1 MTQRVRTA
9 AVLVV
14 LLLTLAGCGH
24 SWDWKQADLDRN
36 RLNLG
41 LFRGADTGEKLG
53 TWVRVG
59 EVVATDGTRDGGDL
73 AVVVRY
79 ERTVTEG
86 WGGAEKVERSCFQFI
101 PDADGSTVEFGPTD
115 CP

>member
-1 MTQRVRTA
+1 MTRPT
-9 AVLVV
+9 
-14 LLLTLAGCGH
+14 LLLTALAVLLAVAGCGH

-53 TWVRVG
+53 TWVRQG
-59 EVVATDGTRDGGDL
+59 EVVATAGATGSDEI

-79 ERTVTEG
+79 ERQVDEPFGTPTVET
-86 WGGAEKVERSCFQFI
+86 ACYRFT
-101 PDADGSTVEFGPTD
+101 PDEDGSNVDFGRTD

>member
-1 MTQRVRTA
+1 M
-9 AVLVV
+9 VV
-14 LLLTLAGCGH
+14 ALLLFLAGCGH

-53 TWVRVG
+53 TWVRTGDLVAAEGSREG
-59 EVVATDGTRDGGDL
+59 EDL

-79 ERTVTEG
+79 ERTVGDSWFGQQQKTEQ
-86 WGGAEKVERSCFQFI
+86 RCYRFT
-101 PDADGSTVEFGPTD
+101 PDGHGSEVEFGRTD

>member
-1 MTQRVRTA
+1 MTRRLPL
-9 AVLVV
+9 AVLVAVATLV
-14 LLLTLAGCGH
+14 LGGCGH

-53 TWVRVG
+53 SWVRVG
-59 EVVATDGTRDGGDL
+59 EVVDSKGSRSSDDL
-73 AVVVRY
+73 EVVVRY
-79 ERTVTEG
+79 EREVGEPFGTPGTERVCYRFTPATD
-86 WGGAEKVERSCFQFI
+86 GAEV
-101 PDADGSTVEFGPTD
+101 DFGRTD